1 MVGRGI
7 FLGQARSFVGRRE
20 ELAHL
25 TSLLGHGLRLITV
38 VAPGGYGKSRLVRQ
52 LCTELSGKYSHGVVE
67 VPLAPLGD
75 PVRIASTTASALG
88 LKLTGGADPQQ
99 QLCDYLREKQLLLY
113 FDNFEHVLSGAALVA
128 ELLGA
133 APQLQVITTSREPL
147 NLPGESVFPLEALPV
162 ESPAD
167 AALNHHYS
175 AAVQLFADRAQA
187 ASTDFAMTPDT
198 APAVAEIC
206 HALDGVPLAIELAAA
221 WSGHYALPELKRELR
236 QQLDLTALDSEVPER
251 HRSVRA
257 SCDWSY
263 RLLNDEQQLVLRC
276 LAAFKGG
283 FFLSAGQYV
292 IPATDLAGDLKALA
306 GKSWLYI
313 REALGQPRYF
323 LHDAAIREYAYQKLL
338 SAEDFEVAVLM
349 HCRYYAALLE
359 REAQRVRSAEQL
371 TALQL
376 LAVEEENLYQALE
389 TALKRDDPA
398 LLLPFARH
406 LHEFQL
412 MMGEARFCRSMS
424 ADIAARAQ
432 ELRCPEA
439 QQEAQCG
446 LAGALL
452 HLDCYEEARQAT
464 KIAKDLALQRQDA
477 LGLARANLIL
487 GDIERLEGHHT
498 AARFNYEEALGLAR
512 QTGDTYYVASAL
524 HHLGRV
530 EMTESSFETSL
541 ALIGE
546 SLALRREHGDIH
558 GVAACQSDLG
568 NIAYRA
574 GRYDE
579 ARQLNAESL
588 DLRRRLGDRRG
599 IAQSLNCLG
608 NVEFAEGDYPAAWQL
623 YSDSL
628 ELKRDIG
635 ERFGIATSL
644 NNLGN
649 VEYCEGNFLDSRRLH
664 EEGLAIKRDILDRM
678 GIAYS
683 LGNLGN
689 ISVRLQ
695 EYARAAGEL
704 LEGLGLAYELHSKEC
719 TLATL
724 AIAASLFARLES
736 WRVTGILYFGVCK
749 QLPLSGLAL
758 DPMDGGMLETAGH
771 LLEQELKPALR
782 AELSQA
788 AEQLD
793 LPALVHLAQA
803 ELAGAAH
810 SDNAATAQ

>member
-1 MVGRGI
+1 MSS
-7 FLGQARSFVGRRE
+7 SF
-20 ELAHL
+20 
-25 TSLLGHGLRLITV
+25 I
-38 VAPGGYGKSRLVRQ
+38 
-52 LCTELSGKYSHGVVE
+52 
-67 VPLAPLGD
+67 
-75 PVRIASTTASALG
+75 
-88 LKLTGGADPQQ
+88 
-99 QLCDYLREKQLLLY
+99 
-113 FDNFEHVLSGAALVA
+113 
-128 ELLGA
+128 
-133 APQLQVITTSREPL
+133 
-147 NLPGESVFPLEALPV
+147 
-162 ESPAD
+162 
-167 AALNHHYS
+167 
-175 AAVQLFADRAQA
+175 
-187 ASTDFAMTPDT
+187 
-198 APAVAEIC
+198 
-206 HALDGVPLAIELAAA
+206 
-221 WSGHYALPELKRELR
+221 
-236 QQLDLTALDSEVPER
+236 
-251 HRSVRA
+251 
-257 SCDWSY
+257 
-263 RLLNDEQQLVLRC
+263 LRC

-283 FFLSAGQYV
+283 FFLPAGQFV
-292 IPATDLAGDLKALA
+292 IPATDLAGDLKALGA
-306 GKSWLYI
+306 KSWLYI

-359 REAQRVRSAEQL
+359 REAARVRSAEQL
-371 TALQL
+371 PALQL
-376 LAVEEENLYQALE
+376 LAVEQENLYQALE

-424 ADIAARAQ
+424 TDIAARAR
-432 ELRCPEA
+432 ELACPEA
-439 QQEAQCG
+439 QQEALCG

-452 HLDCYEEARQAT
+452 HLDRYEEARQASR
-464 KIAKDLALQRQDA
+464 AAQDLAQQRDDD
-477 LGLARANLIL
+477 LGVARASLLL
-487 GDIERLEGHHT
+487 GDIERLEGNHS
-498 AARFNYEEALGLAR
+498 AARYRYEEALGLAR
-512 QTGDTYYVASAL
+512 QAGDMYYVASAL

-530 EMTESSFETSL
+530 EMTESAFETSL

-546 SLALRREHGDIH
+546 SLALRQEHGDIH

-579 ARQLNAESL
+579 ARRLNAESL
-588 DLRRRLGDRRG
+588 ELRRRLGDRRG

-649 VEYCEGNFLDSRRLH
+649 VEYCEGNFHDSRRLH
-664 EEGLAIKRDILDRM
+664 VEGLAIKREILDRM

-689 ISVRLQ
+689 ISVRLA
-695 EYARAAGEL
+695 EYPRAAREL
-704 LEGLGLAYELHSKEC
+704 GEGLGLAFELHSKEC

-724 AIAASLFARLES
+724 AVSANLFAQLES
-736 WRVTGILYFGVCK
+736 WRVAGILYYGVRT

-758 DPMDGGMLETAGH
+758 DPMDGGMLAAAGH
-771 LLEQELKPALR
+771 RLEHELKPALR
-782 AELSQA
+782 SELIQA
-788 AEQLD
+788 AAQLD
-793 LPALVHLAQA
+793 LAALVALALA
-803 ELAGAAH
+803 ELAAAAH
-810 SDNAATAQ
+810 NESQAHA

>member
-1 MVGRGI
+1 MARLLQLLDSGR
-7 FLGQARSFVGRRE
+7 
-20 ELAHL
+20 
-25 TSLLGHGLRLITV
+25 RLITV

-52 LCTELSGKYSHGVVE
+52 LCLGLGERFAHGAVE
-67 VPLAPLGD
+67 VPLADLGD
-75 PVRIASTTASALG
+75 AARIAGITANALG
-88 LKLTGGADPQQ
+88 LKLTGAADPHQ

-113 FDNFEHVLSGAALVA
+113 FDNFEHVLAGAVLVQ
-128 ELLGA
+128 ELLAA
-133 APQLQVITTSREPL
+133 APRLQVVTTSREPL
-147 NLPGESVFPLEALPV
+147 GLPGEDVFALEALPV
-162 ESPAD
+162 EPLSVPALD
-167 AALNHHYS
+167 DSYS

-187 ASTDFAMTPDT
+187 ANPEFEMNEET
-198 APAVAEIC
+198 APAVAELC
-206 HALDGVPLAIELAAA
+206 LALEGVPLAIELAAA
-221 WSGHYALPELKRELR
+221 WSGHYSLAELQRELR
-236 QQLDLTALDSEVPER
+236 QQLDLTALDADVPER

-263 RLLNDEQQLVLRC
+263 RLLNDEQQLILRC

-283 FFLSAGQYV
+283 FFLAAGQYV
-292 IPATDLAGDLKALA
+292 FPAAELKGDLKALA
-306 GKSWLYI
+306 LKSWLYV
-313 REALGQPRYF
+313 RPVLDQPRYY

-338 SAEDFEVAVLM
+338 GTEDFEVAVLM

-359 REAQRVRSAEQL
+359 REAQRVRSAQQL
-371 TALQL
+371 PALQL
-376 LAVEEENLYQALE
+376 LAVEQENLYQALE

-412 MMGEARFCRSMS
+412 MMGEARSCRTMS
-424 ADIAARAQ
+424 AELAAKAR
-432 ELRCPEA
+432 ELDCVDAR
-439 QQEAQCG
+439 QEALCG

-452 HLDCYEEARQAT
+452 QLDCYEEARRSTAT
-464 KIAKDLALQRQDA
+464 ALALAQQPQDNLA
-477 LGLARANLIL
+477 LARANLLL
-487 GDIERLEGHHT
+487 GDIERLEGNHS
-498 AARFNYEEALGLAR
+498 AARYRYEEALGLAR
-512 QTGDTYYVASAL
+512 RAGDTYYIASAL

-541 ALIGE
+541 KLISE
-546 SLALRREHGDIH
+546 SLALRQEQGDIH

-579 ARQLNAESL
+579 ARRLNAESL
-588 DLRRRLGDRRG
+588 ELRRRLGDRRG

-623 YSDSL
+623 YSESL

-649 VEYCEGNFLDSRRLH
+649 VEYCEGNFHDSRRLH
-664 EEGLAIKRDILDRM
+664 EEGLLIKREILDRM

-689 ISVRLQ
+689 ISVRLG
-695 EYARAAGEL
+695 EYPRAAR
-704 LEGLGLAYELHSKEC
+704 ELHEGISVAFELNSKEC
-719 TLATL
+719 TLASL
-724 AIAASLFARLES
+724 AVAANLFTQLES
-736 WRVTGILYFGVCK
+736 WRVAGILYHGVRT

-758 DPMDGGMLETAGH
+758 DPMDGGMLEAAGH
-771 LLEQELKPALR
+771 VLEGELALPLRQELNH
-782 AELSQA
+782 A
-788 AEQLD
+788 AAQLD
-793 LPALVHLAQA
+793 LPALVQLALT
-803 ELAGAAH
+803 ELAGAARGE
-810 SDNAATAQ
+810 SFVAT